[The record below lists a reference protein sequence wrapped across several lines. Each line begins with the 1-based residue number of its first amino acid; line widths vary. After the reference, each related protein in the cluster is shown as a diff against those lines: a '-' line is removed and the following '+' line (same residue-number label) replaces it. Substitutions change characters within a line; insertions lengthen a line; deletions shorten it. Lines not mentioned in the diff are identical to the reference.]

1 MQNMEHEIRE
11 RAYHMWRDA
20 GSPVGNS
27 DAFWLAA
34 QREVLA
40 GSLGQI
46 ASVKAATPKAAAK
59 PKAAPRKRK
68 VA

>member
-1 MQNMEHEIRE
+1 MEHEIRE
-11 RAYHMWRDA
+11 RAYHMWLGA

-46 ASVKAATPKAAAK
+46 VSAKSAAPKAASK
-59 PKAAPRKRK
+59 PKAALRKRK

>member
-1 MQNMEHEIRE
+1 MEQQIRE

-20 GSPVGNS
+20 GSPMGNP

-40 GSLGQI
+40 GSLGEI
-46 ASVKAATPKAAAK
+46 ANVKAATSKKAAKAK
-59 PKAAPRKRK
+59 APARKRK
-68 VA
+68 AA